1 MKTTVLAV
9 AAAIAAANV
18 AAADQPALRTAAS
31 PAEVAAAPEKSR
43 DGNKKEFW
51 GLGGP
56 WGGYG
61 WRGYGG
67 WGRGWGGGWGGFGGW
82 GW

>member
-1 MKTTVLAV
+1 MKITVLAV
-9 AAAIAAANV
+9 CSAIAAANV
-18 AAADQPALRTAAS
+18 AAADQPALRTATS

-61 WRGYGG
+61 WGGYG
-67 WGRGWGGGWGGFGGW
+67 GWGGGWGGGGFGGW